1 MRNLMGSL
9 VIACSMYSRI
19 PMPKVQWTKERM
31 KYVMCFFPLIGLG
44 IGICLWAWGQIAG
57 VLGLGLLSYCLG
69 GTLLPLGI
77 TGGIHMDG
85 FLDVS
90 DARSSYG
97 EPEKK
102 LEILKDPHVG
112 AFAVI
117 KGSMYL
123 FLYLAVFSELPV
135 SRLPAMGAVFVITRA
150 MSGLSVVLFPKA
162 RKEGLAA
169 AFSQGARERIVSG
182 IMAVYFMGCLAFL
195 FMHEGWETAAAAGGV
210 SAVLFWRYYRIAVK
224 EFGGMT
230 GDLAGWFLQC
240 TELALMAVIAILSRT
255 AG

>member
-1 MRNLMGSL
+1 
-9 VIACSMYSRI
+9 
-19 PMPKVQWTKERM
+19 
-31 KYVMCFFPLIGLG
+31 
-44 IGICLWAWGQIAG
+44 
-57 VLGLGLLSYCLG
+57 
-69 GTLLPLGI
+69 
-77 TGGIHMDG
+77 MDG

-162 RKEGLAA
+162 RKEGG
-169 AFSQGARERIVSG
+169 SQRKNRVGNHGRLFHGLSG
-182 IMAVYFMGCLAFL
+182 ISVYA
-195 FMHEGWETAAAAGGV
+195 
-210 SAVLFWRYYRIAVK
+210 
-224 EFGGMT
+224 
-230 GDLAGWFLQC
+230 
-240 TELALMAVIAILSRT
+240 
-255 AG
+255 